1 MAETT
6 KDSLDLLV
14 PQAGTQLGDRMEAG
28 ETLDRTCLSS
38 RRIADTVKSQTITL
52 SCPENFGVGE
62 YNTMQLFLS
71 FADKL
76 LFKTDK

>member
-28 ETLDRTCLSS
+28 ETLSTGHVCHL
-38 RRIADTVKSQTITL
+38 VELQTL
-52 SCPENFGVGE
+52 SKVKRS
-62 YNTMQLFLS
+62 L
-71 FADKL
+71 
-76 LFKTDK
+76 